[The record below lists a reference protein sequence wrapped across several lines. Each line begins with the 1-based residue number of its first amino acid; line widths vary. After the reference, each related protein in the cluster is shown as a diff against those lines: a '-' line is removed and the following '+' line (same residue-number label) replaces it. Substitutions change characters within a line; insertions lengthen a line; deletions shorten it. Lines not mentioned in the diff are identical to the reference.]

1 MVGLTRFFNSVFL
14 SVCCLLSTLSLSI
27 QAATNTSTASVP
39 AIAAASDLR
48 FALDEISQKFTHE
61 TGLKVNIS
69 YGSSGNFATQIQNGA
84 PFELF
89 LSADEKYIQQLHSAG
104 IARDAGVLYAQG
116 QLAIVVPKAG
126 SLSVD
131 PELKGLAEA
140 LAAGK
145 ITRFAIA
152 NPDHAPYGEKAKEAL
167 QFVQLWDAIQPKLIL
182 GENVSQAGQFAI
194 SGSTQGGIIALSLAM
209 SPTFSKLS
217 DYAIVPAKIH
227 TPLFQRMALMA
238 NAGETAQHFYD
249 YLRADSARRILADYG
264 FSLPE
269 QP

>member
-1 MVGLTRFFNSVFL
+1 MQSLTRFFHILGFAL
-14 SVCCLLSTLSLSI
+14 LWCLAVAPSFSR
-27 QAATNTSTASVP
+27 AADNTAIP

-48 FALDEISQKFTHE
+48 FALDDISQKFTNE
-61 TGLKVNIS
+61 TGLKVKIS

-84 PFELF
+84 PYELF

-104 IARDAGVLYAQG
+104 VARDAGVLYAQG
-116 QLAIVVPKAG
+116 QLAIVVPKTG
-126 SLSVD
+126 CLSVD

-167 QFVQLWDAIQPKLIL
+167 QFVQLWDVIQPKLIL

-209 SPTFSKLS
+209 SPTFAKHS
-217 DYAIVPAKIH
+217 DYAIVPAKMH
-227 TPLFQRMALMA
+227 SPLFQRMALMTK
-238 NAGETAQHFYD
+238 AGETAQHFYD
-249 YLRADSARRILADYG
+249 YLRADSARRVLADYG

>member
-1 MVGLTRFFNSVFL
+1 MQSLTRFFHTCVFAL
-14 SVCCLLSTLSLSI
+14 LWCLAVAPSSSR
-27 QAATNTSTASVP
+27 AADNTAIP

-48 FALDEISQKFTHE
+48 FALDDISQKFTNE
-61 TGLKVNIS
+61 TGLKVKIS

-84 PFELF
+84 PYELF

-104 IARDAGVLYAQG
+104 VARDAGVLYAQG
-116 QLAIVVPKAG
+116 QLAIVVPKTG
-126 SLSVD
+126 CLSVD

-167 QFVQLWDAIQPKLIL
+167 QFVQLWDVIQPKLIL

-209 SPTFSKLS
+209 SPTFAKHS
-217 DYAIVPAKIH
+217 DYAIVPAKMH
-227 TPLFQRMALMA
+227 SPLFQRMALMA
-238 NAGETAQHFYD
+238 KASETAQHFYD
-249 YLRADSARRILADYG
+249 YLRADSARRVLADYG

>member
-1 MVGLTRFFNSVFL
+1 MQSLTRFFHTCVFAL
-14 SVCCLLSTLSLSI
+14 LWCLAVVPSSSR
-27 QAATNTSTASVP
+27 AADNTAIP

-48 FALDEISQKFTHE
+48 FALDDISQKFTNE
-61 TGLKVNIS
+61 TGLKVKIS

-84 PFELF
+84 PYELF

-104 IARDAGVLYAQG
+104 VARDAGVLYAQG
-116 QLAIVVPKAG
+116 QLAIVVPKTG
-126 SLSVD
+126 RLSVD
-131 PELKGLAEA
+131 PELKGLADA

-209 SPTFSKLS
+209 SPTFAKHC
-217 DYAIVPAKIH
+217 DYAIVPAKMH
-227 TPLFQRMALMA
+227 SPLFQRMALMDK
-238 NAGETAQHFYD
+238 AGETAQHFYD
-249 YLRADSARRILADYG
+249 YLRADSARRVLADYG

>member
-1 MVGLTRFFNSVFL
+1 MQGVTRFFQFFGLVLLF
-14 SVCCLLSTLSLSI
+14 CLAVVSFTTR
-27 QAATNTSTASVP
+27 AANNKAIP
-39 AIAAASDLR
+39 AVAAASDLR
-48 FALDEISQKFTHE
+48 FALDDISQKFTHE
-61 TGLKVNIS
+61 TGLKVKIS

-116 QLAIVVPKAG
+116 QLAIVVPKTG
-126 SLSVD
+126 RLSVD

-167 QFVQLWDAIQPKLIL
+167 QFAQLWDAIQPKLIF

-209 SPTFSKLS
+209 SPTFSQLS
-217 DYAIVPAKIH
+217 HYAIVPAKMH
-227 TPLFQRMALMA
+227 SPLFQRMALMV
-238 NAGETAQHFYD
+238 NAGATAQHFYA
-249 YLRADSARRILADYG
+249 YLRSDTA
-264 FSLPE
+264 
-269 QP
+269 